1 MIDKLALIEI
11 QNKKI
16 LSARSIG
23 RDVFYI
29 PGGKREAGESDEEAL
44 VREIE
49 EELSVKIDPS
59 TLVFYGEF
67 QAQAHNHP
75 DGVMVRMRCYI
86 TTALGP
92 FYPAAEIEEVRWLSC
107 ADMDIISTV
116 DKIIFDDLR
125 SRGLLD

>member
-11 QNKKI
+11 QDKKI
-16 LSARSIG
+16 LSARSKG
-23 RDVFYI
+23 RDVFYL
-29 PGGKREAGESDEEAL
+29 PGGKRETGESDKEAL

-59 TLVFYGEF
+59 SLAFYGEF

-75 DGVMVRMRCYI
+75 DGVMVRMRCYM
-86 TTALGP
+86 TTALGHIH
-92 FYPAAEIEEVRWLSC
+92 PAAEIEEIRWLSC

-125 SRGLLD
+125 SNGLLD

>member
-75 DGVMVRMRCYI
+75 AGVVVRMRCY
-86 TTALGP
+86 TTFDLGP
-92 FYPAAEIEEVRWLSC
+92 VSKAAEIEEIGWLSC
-107 ADMDIISTV
+107 ADMEMISAV
-116 DKIIFDDLR
+116 DKIIFSDLK
-125 SRGLLD
+125 SKGLLD